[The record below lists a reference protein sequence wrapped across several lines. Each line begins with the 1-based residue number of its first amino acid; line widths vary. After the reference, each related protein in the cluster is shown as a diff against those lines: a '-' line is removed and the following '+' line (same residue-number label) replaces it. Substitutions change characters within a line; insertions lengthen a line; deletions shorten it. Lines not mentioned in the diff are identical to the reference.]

1 MNPIQA
7 LLAAMVALG
16 AVYASLWGRAI
27 MAARRLTGRG
37 NEPASDA
44 RMPTA
49 FQIGLGAVTNFLDS
63 LGIGSFATTTAA
75 FRFKKMVPDRIIPGT
90 LNVGHTVPTVVEAF
104 VYMSIIPVDVVT
116 LVSMIAASMLGA
128 WLGAGVVA
136 HWSRRKVQIGMGL
149 ALLAAATLMLLSQFQ
164 MAARRRRR
172 ARRARREARDR
183 ARRQLRAR
191 RAHDARD
198 RPLRAVHDPRRACSA

>member
-164 MAARRRRR
+164 WLPGGGAELGVRERSSRSRSAATSPS
-172 ARRARREARDR
+172 AR
-183 ARRQLRAR
+183 
-191 RAHDARD
+191 
-198 RPLRAVHDPRRACSA
+198 